1 MSVEFSNKYQEVL
14 LDNLMTIIKQNFI
27 FQTQLQMTEDVGKQ
41 KADLEAKFNEVVK
54 QLEAIQP
61 KVAELESYKSKVMT
75 NESAHTE
82 KGRIQVALNDSLQKN
97 TTLKKQLDEKD
108 LEIAGLKEH
117 IEKVE
122 SMLPVSK
129 LKKVNPEKAASLPT
143 EPTKDLPNDGS
154 SF

>member
-41 KADLEAKFNEVVK
+41 KAELEAKYNEAVR
-54 QLEAIQP
+54 QLDAIKP
-61 KVAELESYKSKVMT
+61 RIDELESYKSKAMT

-82 KGRIQVALNDSLQKN
+82 KGRIQTALNDSLQKN
-97 TTLKKQLDEKD
+97 ATLKKQLDEKD
-108 LEIAGLKEH
+108 LEITGLKEH

-129 LKKVNPEKAASLPT
+129 LKKVNPEKAATLPT
-143 EPTKDLPNDGS
+143 EPIKDLPNDGS